1 MKSSSIFSLA
11 TFFIGILIF
20 ALVIKKIGLEQIADT
35 VSMISP
41 KHLLFLI
48 FLNSLGV
55 VVSIYRWK
63 IILRAL
69 EFPVSWTKLTMAK
82 LMGLAINYVT
92 PGVFLGG
99 EPFKA
104 LYLKTELDIPLRKSA
119 VSIIIDEALFL
130 GITFIIILIGL
141 AFLLHQALLS
151 QKIILTIFS
160 VLTTFLLIFYLF
172 FRRIIYKKTGEKG
185 FFSFII
191 HLLNLHKIK
200 IIANLSG
207 KIVEVENSL
216 STFFKEHRNTLYFSI
231 FLTII
236 ESIMY
241 LLTFWFTI
249 LFLGQKINLQSILS
263 IVSIIYVNYLMPI
276 PGALGSLELSQS
288 YIFNLMGMKEGIG
301 LGFTLITRVI
311 SIFFVVIGLSII
323 GYDQIKT
330 LCRKFGQRAGNSIR

>member
-11 TFFIGILIF
+11 TFFIGIMIF
-20 ALVIKKIGLEQIADT
+20 TLVIKKIGIEQIAET
-35 VSMISP
+35 ISMISP

-48 FLNSLGV
+48 FLNSAGV
-55 VVSIYRWK
+55 IISIYRWK

-104 LYLKTELDIPLRKSA
+104 LYLKTELDLPLRKSA

-130 GITFIIILIGL
+130 GVTLILILFGL
-141 AFLLHQALLS
+141 AFLIHHALLS

-160 VLTTFLLIFYLF
+160 VLTAFLLIFYLF

-207 KIVEVENSL
+207 KIVEVENNL
-216 STFFKEHRNTLYFSI
+216 STFFKEHKNTLYLSI
-231 FLTII
+231 FLTVA
-236 ESIMY
+236 ESIIY
-241 LLTFWFTI
+241 LFTFWSTI
-249 LFLGQKINLQSILS
+249 LFLGQKVNLQTILS
-263 IVSIIYVNYLMPI
+263 IVSIIYINYLMPI

-288 YIFNLMGMKEGIG
+288 YIFSMLGMQEGIG

-311 SIFFVVIGLSII
+311 SIFFVVIGLLII
-323 GYDQIKT
+323 GYNQIKT
-330 LCRKFGQRAGNSIR
+330 LCRKFGQRASDPVK